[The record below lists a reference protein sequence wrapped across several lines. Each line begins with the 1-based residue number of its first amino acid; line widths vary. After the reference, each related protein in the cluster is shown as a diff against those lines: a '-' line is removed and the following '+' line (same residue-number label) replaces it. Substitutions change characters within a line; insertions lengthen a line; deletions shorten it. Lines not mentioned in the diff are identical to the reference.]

1 MNIQNTNMGLLILA
15 FVSAVLNFAG
25 FDLVASNAD
34 WWHKSL
40 LALTALAVWICLYL
54 FWDYAF
60 SIAPDLKL
68 QGKRLASWLTIVV
81 GCVFITALSAYWN
94 VIALVGNEVHTL
106 TLRDIGNRAQIVLSQ
121 AIDES
126 SAYLVLAPQ
135 VASLSVHIESLA
147 VGEEQNGAISG
158 TKGSGSISKTLRQNK
173 SKVDA
178 VSGAIALAS
187 ADIANLKVK
196 GQKCLADLRSSINGE
211 GSPETRGDAVAAG
224 VDCVNETVASLGNQ
238 NVVSLI
244 AQGMNGLTAG
254 VVLPVS
260 IKTAKQKQA
269 VQNIL
274 TGLQKQADSIADAA
288 AAIKVSPI
296 APLSAERPN
305 IMMAVLI
312 HWKSII
318 PPMATAIAI
327 DLLPLLLLILKV
339 ILYRDAEER
348 NVPRHP
354 WTAGEMIDAVG
365 QLQRLYG
372 FGGTTNGNQAWNGSN
387 ALPAPQPV
395 KLITYEQDDKGWWD
409 VADDFSSTADDG
421 EQS

>member
-1 MNIQNTNMGLLILA
+1 MNIQNTKMGLMMLA
-15 FVSAVLNFAG
+15 FISAVLNFAG

-60 SIAPDLKL
+60 SIVPDLKL
-68 QGKRLASWLTIVV
+68 RGKRLASWLTIVV
-81 GCVFITALSAYWN
+81 GCVFIVALSAYWN

-106 TLRDIGNRAQIVLSQ
+106 TLRDIGNRAQIMLSQ

-147 VGEEQNGAISG
+147 TGEEQYGAISG
-158 TKGSGSISKTLRQNK
+158 TKGPGSISKTLRQNK

-178 VSGAIALAS
+178 VSGAIALAF
-187 ADIANLKVK
+187 ADIADLKVK
-196 GQKCLADLRSSINGE
+196 GQKCLADLRSSINGK
-211 GSPETRGDAVAAG
+211 GSPETRGDAVAAD
-224 VDCVNETVASLGNQ
+224 VDCINETVASLGNQ

-274 TGLQKQADSIADAA
+274 TGLQKQADSIASAA
-288 AAIKVSPI
+288 ATIKVSPI

-339 ILYRDAEER
+339 IRYRDAEER
-348 NVPRHP
+348 NVPRQP
-354 WTAGEMIDAVG
+354 WTAGEMIDAMG
-365 QLQRLYG
+365 QLQRRYG
-372 FGGTTNGNQAWNGSN
+372 FGGTTGSNPDWNGSN
-387 ALPAPQPV
+387 ALPAPQSI
-395 KLITYEQDDKGWWD
+395 KLISYEQDDKGWWD
-409 VADDFSSTADDG
+409 LPDDFSSNSDDG